1 MVIYFAVPRVL
12 GLFAAREEYVV
23 FEDSLKKTDILALG
37 LESQKGLNW

>member
-1 MVIYFAVPRVL
+1 MVIYFPVPRVL
-12 GLFAAREEYVV
+12 GLFTAREEYVV